1 MDECRRGEHSCHD
14 KAICSD
20 VIGADDSYN
29 CTCES
34 GYTGDG
40 YSCLSEPNIA
50 QHSSW
55 YNIIYMEIGTELWS
69 IMWVTHHDDILM

>member
-50 QHSSW
+50 QHSS
-55 YNIIYMEIGTELWS
+55 
-69 IMWVTHHDDILM
+69 